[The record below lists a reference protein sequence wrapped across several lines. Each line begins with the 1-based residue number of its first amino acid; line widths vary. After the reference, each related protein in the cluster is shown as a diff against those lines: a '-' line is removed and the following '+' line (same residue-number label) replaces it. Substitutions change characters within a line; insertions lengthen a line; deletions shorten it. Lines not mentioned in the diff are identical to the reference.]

1 MENPNKLE
9 KEMEEF
15 FNQTD
20 YVIYRKHEDPEQ
32 MMLESLNLTNL
43 LGKALSTV
51 GQLGLTGG
59 HFDIWLLRKKIRGF
73 YDFDPFPNWKGRKVK
88 AIKHP
93 EWGEGTVKAVKWVGN
108 WCIPGVEFGK
118 PIPDGHFLKFR
129 DAGGRGQIGHCQW
142 LWLDTVEFV
151 YQDQE

>member
-1 MENPNKLE
+1 MKNADKDERM
-9 KEMEEF
+9 MEEF
-15 FNQTD
+15 FNKND

-32 MMLESLNLTNL
+32 MMLEAVNLTNL
-43 LGKALSTV
+43 LGEALSTV
-51 GQLGLTGG
+51 SQLVFTGG
-59 HFDIWLLRKKIRGF
+59 HLDIWLLRKKIRGF

-88 AIKHP
+88 AINHP
-93 EWGEGTVKAVKWVGN
+93 EWGEGIIRAMKKISN

-118 PIPDGHFLKFR
+118 PIPDGHFLKFL
-129 DAGGRGQIGHCQW
+129 DDGEMGKADHCQW

>member
-1 MENPNKLE
+1 MENPDK
-9 KEMEEF
+9 MEQTMKEF
-15 FNQTD
+15 FNQND
-20 YVIYRKHEDPEQ
+20 YVIYRKKEDPEQ
-32 MMLESLNLTNL
+32 MMLESMNLTNL
-43 LGKALSTV
+43 LSEALSTV
-51 GQLGLTGG
+51 GQLGVTGG
-59 HFDIWLLRKKIRGF
+59 HLDIWLLRKKIRGF

-88 AIKHP
+88 AIEHP

-108 WCIPGVEFGK
+108 WCIPGVEFNK

-129 DAGGRGQIGHCQW
+129 DAGDQGQIGHCQW